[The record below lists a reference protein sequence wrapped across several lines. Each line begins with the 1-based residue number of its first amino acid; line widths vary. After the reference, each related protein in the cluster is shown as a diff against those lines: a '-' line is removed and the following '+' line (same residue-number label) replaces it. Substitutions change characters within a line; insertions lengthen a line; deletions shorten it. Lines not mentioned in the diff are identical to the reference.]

1 MMLETNDQQVRYVKN
16 FFENRFSNLFEEDR
30 KKDALALMREIVL
43 EDGEDPGND
52 WLFLPCIE
60 NI

>member
-1 MMLETNDQQVRYVKN
+1 MILETKEQQVRYVQN
-16 FFENRFSNLFEEDR
+16 YFENRFYDLLEKNDEQN
-30 KKDALALMREIVL
+30 ALSLYREMIIETDEQPVH
-43 EDGEDPGND
+43 E

>member
-1 MMLETNDQQVRYVKN
+1 MILETNEQQVRYVKN
-16 FFENRFSNLFEEDR
+16 FFENRFSNLLEENR
-30 KKDALALMREIVL
+30 KKDALSLMREIVL
-43 EDGEDPGND
+43 KDDEDPGND